1 MILAANPVGRN
12 IAIVIAVVLS
22 IAWLAYFIGNL
33 RRSKAEV
40 GSEIELAPNRKPYYD
55 DEQLEGPR
63 LNKVLL
69 WGLALVAVERGRD
82 PVVLVERAEPAG
94 RRDREL

>member
-1 MILAANPVGRN
+1 MIVAANPVGRN
-12 IAIVIAVVLS
+12 IAIVIAVVLTLG
-22 IAWLAYFIGNL
+22 WLAYFIGNL
-33 RRSKAEV
+33 RRAKAEV

-69 WGLALVAVERGRD
+69 WGLALVAVNAVGSRCTG
-82 PVVLVERAEPAG
+82 
-94 RRDREL
+94 